1 MQQARFS
8 SSHKEVLMLEKCAKY
23 IDGVLHKVALAVV
36 EAQGATTKYQKTA
49 LVGAI
54 APCFIKC

>member
-36 EAQGATTKYQKTA
+36 EAQGATTKY
-49 LVGAI
+49 
-54 APCFIKC
+54 